1 MNPYLNNDIYSTF
14 KYSDKDEW
22 RENRKD
28 GIGGSDAA
36 AALGMS
42 KWMSNVTL
50 WQLKTGRAEQKDIS
64 DNPQVRYGTLAEE
77 PLRELYKLGNESKY
91 EVFYQPDTILINND
105 RQYMRYSP
113 DALLIEKETGRLG
126 IWECKTSVMYKTDSK
141 LWKTEI
147 PREYYI
153 QVLHGMNVTGA
164 DFVELQVEINHFG
177 WFERKSF
184 HIEKADV
191 LDDLAF
197 EQQGVEEFMRYVKED
212 KEPPLW
218 IN

>member
-1 MNPYLNNDIYSTF
+1 MNPYKDSDVYEIL

-22 RENRKD
+22 RKGRQF

-64 DNPQVRYGTLAEE
+64 DDPKVRYGTEAEE
-77 PLRELYKLGNESKY
+77 PLRMLFKLNNEDKYGLFYK
-91 EVFYQPDTILINND
+91 PDTILINKENPF
-105 RQYMRYSP
+105 MRYSP
-113 DALLIEKETGRLG
+113 DGLLIEIGTGRLG
-126 IWECKTSVMYKTDSK
+126 IFENKTATAYKLDKK

-164 DFVELQVEINHFG
+164 EFVELQVEINHFG